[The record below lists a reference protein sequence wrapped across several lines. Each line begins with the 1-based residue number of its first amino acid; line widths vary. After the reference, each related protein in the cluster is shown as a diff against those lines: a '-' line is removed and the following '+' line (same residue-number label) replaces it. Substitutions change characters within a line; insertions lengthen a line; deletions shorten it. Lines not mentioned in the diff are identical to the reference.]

1 MGITFG
7 VMRCFV
13 RIMLVFAAFAYGA
26 MPYTGMAVA
35 MPVAAVMAVP
45 TAIASHA
52 DHGHMAMD
60 HADTGLTMPATAAES
75 DDGCP
80 HQPQTMAKGHCAA
93 CLTLA
98 ADIRIH
104 DAGKP
109 ARGAEAPNLAN
120 RLTSLTAAPLDPP
133 PRA

>member
-1 MGITFG
+1 
-7 VMRCFV
+7 MRCFV
-13 RIMLVFAAFAYGA
+13 RIMALFAAFAYGA
-26 MPYTGMAVA
+26 MPYTGMA
-35 MPVAAVMAVP
+35 PVAAVMAVP
-45 TAIASHA
+45 TAVASHG
-52 DHGHMAMD
+52 DHGPAAMD
-60 HADTGLTMPATAAES
+60 HGDAGHRMTATMAAS

-98 ADIRIH
+98 ADILIH

-109 ARGAEAPNLAN
+109 ARGAEAPTVAS
-120 RLTSLTAAPLDPP
+120 RLVSLTAAPLDPP

>member
-7 VMRCFV
+7 IMRCFV
-13 RIMLVFAAFAYGA
+13 RIMLAFAAIAYGA

-35 MPVAAVMAVP
+35 TPVTAVMAVP

-52 DHGHMAMD
+52 DHGHGAINHGDAGRM
-60 HADTGLTMPATAAES
+60 MPATVAES

-109 ARGAEAPNLAN
+109 ARGAEAPAVAT
-120 RLTSLTAAPLDPP
+120 RLVSLTAAPLDPP

>member
-1 MGITFG
+1 
-7 VMRCFV
+7 
-13 RIMLVFAAFAYGA
+13 MLAFAAIAYGA
-26 MPYTGMAVA
+26 MPYTGMAGA
-35 MPVAAVMAVP
+35 MPAA
-45 TAIASHA
+45 TISHA
-52 DHGHMAMD
+52 GHGADAAMDHGHASRM
-60 HADTGLTMPATAAES
+60 MPATMAES
-75 DDGCP
+75 EDGCP

-109 ARGAEAPNLAN
+109 ARGAEAPAVAT
-120 RLTSLTAAPLDPP
+120 RLVSLTAAPLDPP